1 MNTQEA
7 SAVGRLIHE
16 LRDSGLTI
24 LLVEHKM
31 GLVTEFCDAC
41 TVINFGR
48 LLAEGEP
55 RACIANPEVQEA
67 YFGRQND
74 AERIQAFR

>member
-1 MNTQEA
+1 
-7 SAVGRLIHE
+7 
-16 LRDSGLTI
+16 
-24 LLVEHKM
+24 M
-31 GLVTEFCDAC
+31 GLVTEFCSSC

-74 AERIQAFR
+74 AERIQALR